1 MIHKVVTIDAYI
13 VKLTFTDVDIM
24 GTVFVTRH
32 LPLLITVKKVTAS
45 PSCNSSNENIILIAP
60 YLNNPYLFL
69 LGNFSIVYSWLNFD
83 VYLIENI

>member
-1 MIHKVVTIDAYI
+1 MHKVVTIDTYT

-45 PSCNSSNENIILIAP
+45 PSCNTSKENIVLIAS

-69 LGNFSIVYSWLNFD
+69 LGNVSIVYSWLNFD
-83 VYLIENI
+83 VYLTENI